1 MEQAEIGLIGLGV
14 MGSNLSLNIAEKGN
28 KIAVF
33 NRSPE
38 ATRKFY
44 AEAGELQ
51 GQLIPCETL
60 EEFVASIRPPRPIII
75 MIKAGDP
82 VDQQMELLEALPV
95 GRRYHDRCRQRQFP
109 RHDAALRQSQG

>member
-51 GQLIPCETL
+51 
-60 EEFVASIRPPRPIII
+60 ASLSLARRSKNSLPPSVRR
-75 MIKAGDP
+75 
-82 VDQQMELLEALPV
+82 
-95 GRRYHDRCRQRQFP
+95 GR
-109 RHDAALRQSQG
+109 SSS